1 MTEWE
6 VLLAT
11 LHKFGF
17 GVGLISWIKLLYSNQ
32 VAVGGGTC
40 EGCPLSPLLFAVVI
54 EPLAKYLS
62 FKYLANTLTKKF
74 SLLLKKC
81 KSDFDRWKDLPL
93 SVAGRLNIIEMVVS

>member
-17 GVGLISWIKLLYSNQ
+17 GVGLISRIKLLYSNQ

-62 FKYLANTLTKKF
+62 FKYLGVEVTRKLQTL
-74 SLLLKKC
+74 
-81 KSDFDRWKDLPL
+81 
-93 SVAGRLNIIEMVVS
+93 